1 MKTADEILHEHGIA
15 PPPPGK
21 QRYYTTCPQCSA
33 KRSRAH
39 QKAACLGITVKG
51 DGVKWGCNHCL
62 WTGGAYYNGKINGPG
77 GEPARTYDYLDEQG
91 KLLFQKVRNP
101 PGNAQRFWQR
111 RPDGK
116 GGWISNAQGVRK
128 VLYRLPEVLEAIASE
143 LTILVVEGEKDADS
157 LWRIGIPATCSP
169 DGASDIGKAA
179 KWRMAY
185 SESLGGA
192 HIVVIPDHDDA
203 GYAHAS
209 ATAKASVPVA
219 KRVRMLTL
227 AKHWPECPKGGD
239 ISDWLAAGHT
249 REQLDALI
257 AQAPDYVADNTPKA
271 AGDAGAAA
279 PLRLVFFN
287 DLGAQPTPKP
297 WLIKN
302 VMARDE
308 ISSWFGPPGKGKSAL
323 ATDLTIANA
332 SGRDWRGFR
341 TKCRCGVV
349 YFAFERA
356 DLVRRRLIA
365 HKLRDGLADLPIA
378 VAGEFIDLLNRS
390 CVDVILATIHAAE
403 QRFACEVGLA
413 IFDTYAKGIAAGGG
427 DEDKAKDQNAV
438 QANLRR
444 LFDRGCHIH
453 IAGVGHAGKDESKGE
468 RGSNARLADVDL
480 QVQITG
486 DLVKTA
492 TVLKANDQPEGCLT
506 SFKLEPFDFDPDED
520 GDPFRTFI
528 VGDEILDS
536 DQTQRSRTKPSD
548 RQKLALRALAEVT
561 LVRGRPA
568 PPEYQLPPDI
578 RVVTAEAWQ
587 EELLRSNVLDRKAG
601 NPWARF
607 SELRNSLAARFL
619 IGTRD
624 DLVWLP
630 RPDHGGGKANSST
643 SSNGEARTVGF
654 IPFMITRAAK
664 EQLRVQGFSDAQ
676 IANLTPQQTREILLA
691 SLGTVLVEWKKAIG
705 VGETRSLDR
714 VIEITADHPGL
725 KAALV
730 AVAPMDD
737 RQRISNVQLAC
748 WLRDFNEVPVGG
760 LQLSGGGIENGSP
773 LWTLQVCDGH

>member
-33 KRSRAH
+33 NRSRAH
-39 QKAACLGITVKG
+39 QKAACLGVTVKG
-51 DGVKWGCNHCL
+51 DGVTWGCNHCL
-62 WTGGAYYNGKINGPG
+62 WTGGGYYNGKINGPAG
-77 GEPARTYDYLDEQG
+77 GRPGPTTISTSRGIAVPEGPQSARERATVLATQAG
-91 KLLFQKVRNP
+91 RQ
-101 PGNAQRFWQR
+101 
-111 RPDGK
+111 
-116 GGWISNAQGVRK
+116 GGWINNTQGVRK

-143 LTILVVEGEKDADS
+143 RTILVVEGEKDADS

-192 HIVVIPDHDDA
+192 DIVIIPDHDAA
-203 GYAHAS
+203 GYEHADF
-209 ATAKASVPVA
+209 TAKASPRHRQARTDVDA
-219 KRVRMLTL
+219 GEAL
-227 AKHWPECPKGGD
+227 AGLPEGRRHFR
-239 ISDWLAAGHT
+239 LARRRPYARGAS
-249 REQLDALI
+249 ALI
-257 AQAPDYVADNTPKA
+257 AQAPDYVADNTPEA

-308 ISSWFGPPGKGKSAL
+308 TSSWFGPPGKGKSAL

-341 TKCRCGVV
+341 TKGRCGVV

-378 VAGEFIDLLNRS
+378 VAGESIDLLNRS

-403 QRFACEVGLA
+403 QRFAHEVGLA

-520 GDPFRTFI
+520 GNPFRTFI
-528 VGDEILDS
+528 VSDEILDS

-548 RQKLALRALAEVT
+548 RQKLALRALTEVT
-561 LVRGRPA
+561 LARGRPA

-630 RPDHGGGKANSST
+630 RPDHGGGKANNSA
-643 SSNGEARTVGF
+643 SSNGEARTVGS

-664 EQLRVQGFSDAQ
+664 EQLRVHGFSDAQ
-676 IANLTPQQTREILLA
+676 IANLTPQQAREILLA

-737 RQRISNVQLAC
+737 RQRISNVQLAR

-760 LQLSGGGIENGSP
+760 LQLTGGGIENGSP
-773 LWTLQVCDGH
+773 LWTLQACDGH